1 MTNIK
6 QAGKQVIAHLYYENY
21 MKRVR
26 RNWPL
31 VDVCS
36 VNQTISMLQN
46 TDHSLVR
53 FGDGELTFIRG
64 RNLQLQNSNRELQ
77 KRLAD
82 ILGYSHDGLVVSVQD
97 IFNGLNSFVP
107 AWSMR
112 TLCSPAVILRE
123 QINPSA
129 GNGFHRSG
137 KSGKERML

>member
-64 RNLQLQNSNRELQ
+64 RNLQLQNSNREEFLRACLQ
-77 KRLAD
+77 
-82 ILGYSHDGLVVSVQD
+82 IVLGRPFFLLS
-97 IFNGLNSFVP
+97 
-107 AWSMR
+107 
-112 TLCSPAVILRE
+112 
-123 QINPSA
+123 
-129 GNGFHRSG
+129 
-137 KSGKERML
+137 